1 MTYFCP
7 HIEVE
12 QRPRYRRASNPTLE
26 VIQRQKCSK
35 ITIFYYFAKARVKA
49 RSSTSKARS
58 SNTKIEPRLGLG
70 SSSKMKSSNSSKLD
84 NFRLVAPLVFTQCG
98 ILLTCIETH
107 IALQKLTTTNVTQ
120 VSHCCRLKL
129 MSGMMINY
137 PNEVFFFF
145 WLNNFWSL
153 HFVLQV

>member
-1 MTYFCP
+1 MRLNSVTRQVNFNQTKNGGKC
-7 HIEVE
+7 
-12 QRPRYRRASNPTLE
+12 QNWKNSNETFW
-26 VIQRQKCSK
+26 V
-35 ITIFYYFAKARVKA
+35 
-49 RSSTSKARS
+49 
-58 SNTKIEPRLGLG
+58 
-70 SSSKMKSSNSSKLD
+70 
-84 NFRLVAPLVFTQCG
+84 VFTQCG

-145 WLNNFWSL
+145 WLNNFGSL
-153 HFVLQV
+153 HFVLQVWKLALIDPLQVRMSKQHQIHIQSKLHIVYDTCAQLVMW

>member
-1 MTYFCP
+1 MRLILHLLLQYITKRHILTYFCP

-84 NFRLVAPLVFTQCG
+84 NFRLVAPLVFTAIFENRKRRLGYIKVC
-98 ILLTCIETH
+98 H
-107 IALQKLTTTNVTQ
+107 ISKAFLQNKN
-120 VSHCCRLKL
+120 
-129 MSGMMINY
+129 I
-137 PNEVFFFF
+137 
-145 WLNNFWSL
+145 
-153 HFVLQV
+153 

>member
-84 NFRLVAPLVFTQCG
+84 NFRLVAPLVMTRHSSVPRRAEGCHAKPSSIQNKNNNYIG
-98 ILLTCIETH
+98 VLLDVGDFSQF
-107 IALQKLTTTNVTQ
+107 L
-120 VSHCCRLKL
+120 
-129 MSGMMINY
+129 
-137 PNEVFFFF
+137 
-145 WLNNFWSL
+145 
-153 HFVLQV
+153 

>member
-58 SNTKIEPRLGLG
+58 SNTKIEPRLGLD

-84 NFRLVAPLVFTQCG
+84 NFRLVAPLVSTSFLQPTHVSQLTKRDSLSFTHQNFPSLFYTH
-98 ILLTCIETH
+98 LLLEIKGPE
-107 IALQKLTTTNVTQ
+107 KLIRYRVI
-120 VSHCCRLKL
+120 SHYLK
-129 MSGMMINY
+129 I
-137 PNEVFFFF
+137 
-145 WLNNFWSL
+145 
-153 HFVLQV
+153 HQ